1 MGHSSPFQK
10 TKHAKVT
17 PGVAWPVS
25 WVLARGCK
33 TAQTSAHA
41 STEPPS
47 SFEVSDQSSYP
58 ENSVHPGH
66 ARGGS
71 EDWHG
76 YPRTLKRR
84 PNNKHRNPCWSQPR
98 KVGATIPSN
107 ISPRETF
114 DTHEPP
120 RKQLASQRNSESTSR
135 YLRSLF
141 TLGNEGARRYTI
153 AARKTRPAAPIE
165 KDSAE
170 QIDKSEETWE
180 AKLDDTGSRGRENTS
195 VRPPY
200 MYIAHI
206 DELRKADVGLEEGR
220 ADPQETWIRRRRRRR
235 TSA

>member
-1 MGHSSPFQK
+1 MGHSSPFPK
-10 TKHAKVT
+10 TKHARVT

-47 SFEVSDQSSYP
+47 SFEVSGQSNHP
-58 ENSVHPGH
+58 ENSVQPGY

-71 EDWHG
+71 EDWYG
-76 YPRTLKRR
+76 YPLKKR
-84 PNNKHRNPCWSQPR
+84 PNNKHHNPCWFQPR
-98 KVGATIPSN
+98 KVEPTIPSN

-141 TLGNEGARRYTI
+141 NLGNEGARRYTI
-153 AARKTRPAAPIE
+153 AAGKTRPVAPKE

-170 QIDKSEETWE
+170 RASKSEEVWNTILE
-180 AKLDDTGSRGRENTS
+180 DVGKRGRENTS
-195 VRPPY
+195 DRP
-200 MYIAHI
+200 
-206 DELRKADVGLEEGR
+206 R
-220 ADPQETWIRRRRRRR
+220 AG
-235 TSA
+235 TSRA